1 MNSVVLVVGAGP
13 VRLTLAAELARY
25 GVALERCR
33 PSSTASP
40 ERSAVASRVLADSGR
55 LTQIGMLKGAFAQ
68 GLRNHVASLVLGLS
82 IAKKAINE
90 VLSEISVG
98 YPHGPITD
106 DQHAAPSG
114 PHPGMRVVEPGKPYG
129 VGTEARFVLCAEATA
144 ENQELLTKYAAILEP
159 AVRAPLHADG
169 MWLIRPDGDVA
180 VACEKNN
187 PSAVAE
193 YLNQLIAI

>member
-1 MNSVVLVVGAGP
+1 VIQEKAKP
-13 VRLTLAAELARY
+13 TLLDSY
-25 GVALERCR
+25 
-33 PSSTASP
+33 SP

-98 YPHGPITD
+98 YPRGPITD

-114 PHPGMRVVEPGKPYG
+114 PHPGMRAVEPGKPYG
-129 VGTEARFVLCAEATA
+129 VGTEARFALCAEATA

-159 AVRAPLHADG
+159 AVRAPIHADG
-169 MWLIRPDGDVA
+169 MWLIRLDGDVA
-180 VACEKNN
+180 VACEKNH

-193 YLNQLIAI
+193 YLNKLIAI